1 MPDFEAD
8 TAAEFCAGQD
18 TEGLKEPFTCVCTSI
33 RHTCERISFYRP
45 HGAFTAHIV
54 RVMKI
59 VQEWMQPHVRRI
71 RLPDSSVFATEGGND
86 CSLYILVEG
95 SVMIYK
101 DREVD
106 DHLYTS
112 EITGLDVFQSLF
124 GISAHELSAGD
135 CFGQV
140 KF

>member
-1 MPDFEAD
+1 
-8 TAAEFCAGQD
+8 
-18 TEGLKEPFTCVCTSI
+18 
-33 RHTCERISFYRP
+33 
-45 HGAFTAHIV
+45 
-54 RVMKI
+54 
-59 VQEWMQPHVRRI
+59 MQPHVRRI
-71 RLPDSSVFATEGGND
+71 RLPDSSVFATEGEND

-140 KF
+140 KFC